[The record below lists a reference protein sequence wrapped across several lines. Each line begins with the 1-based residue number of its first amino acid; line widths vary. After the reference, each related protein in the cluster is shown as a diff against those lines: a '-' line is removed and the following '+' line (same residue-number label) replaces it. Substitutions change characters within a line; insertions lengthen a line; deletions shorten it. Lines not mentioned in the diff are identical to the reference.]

1 MAHYA
6 FLNDNNIVTEVIT
19 GVDEDAK
26 DDLPDEFDSWEE
38 FYADFRGQ
46 TCKRTSYNTFGNEHN
61 DSGTAYRGN
70 YAGVGY
76 TYDETNDV
84 FYSPK
89 PYSKWTLNETT
100 WTWEAPEA
108 YPDDGKD
115 YVWNDNKG
123 EWEEVEE

>member
-6 FLNDNNIVTEVIT
+6 FLKDNNIVTEVIT

-46 TCKRTSYNTFGNEHN
+46 TCKRTSYNTIGNEHN
-61 DSGTAYRGN
+61 DSGTAFRGN
-70 YAGVGY
+70 YAGIGF

-84 FYSPK
+84 FYGPK
-89 PYSKWTLNETT
+89 PYSKWIMNETT
-100 WTWEAPEA
+100 WLWEAPEA
-108 YPDDGKD
+108 MPDDGKD
-115 YVWNDNKG
+115 YIWNDNKG

>member
-46 TCKRTSYNTFGNEHN
+46 TCKRTSYNTSGNEHN

>member
-46 TCKRTSYNTFGNEHN
+46 TCKRTSYNTSGNEHN

-108 YPDDGKD
+108 YPDDDKN
-115 YVWNDNKG
+115 YIWNDNKG

>member
-26 DDLPDEFDSWEE
+26 DDLPDEFNSWEE

-46 TCKRTSYNTFGNEHN
+46 TCKRTSYNTSGNEHN

-70 YAGVGY
+70 YAGIGY

-108 YPDDGKD
+108 YPDDDKN
-115 YVWNDNKG
+115 YIWNDNKG

>member
-19 GVDEDAK
+19 GIDEDAK

-46 TCKRTSYNTFGNEHN
+46 TCKRTSYNTIGNEHN

-70 YAGVGY
+70 YAGIGY
-76 TYDETNDV
+76 TYDASNDV
-84 FYSPK
+84 FIASK
-89 PYSKWTLNETT
+89 PYASWTMNEST

-108 YPDDGKD
+108 YPDDGKN
-115 YVWNDNKG
+115 YTWNENKE
-123 EWEEVEE
+123 EWEEVVE